1 MLGAHATLTALLGA
15 AHGEVSPTPGDS
27 LSQPRTGDSQTTV
40 MPTAKT
46 ACFFSHENRAQL
58 EREQYSIQDIRI
70 LYDLGYRVT
79 VATSFSEIPWGCDLY
94 FSWWASGSI
103 LPLIKA
109 RLSGKPIIVVA
120 GGNDSMFYRD
130 SLSGIPYGYLAT
142 PWYKKLAARLSLR
155 FGTVVLV
162 VSRFMVDDVRS
173 LGARAPI
180 VAPNSVNTS
189 TFCPSDD
196 PRSHVTTMFNLVDG
210 VVGIKRGEVFL
221 RSVPMVL
228 STYPKQT
235 FVIIGEKGNAYQ
247 RLRTLASDLGI
258 QGSVDFIGSIEN
270 SEVASWLQRSKI
282 YVQISD
288 TETFG
293 VAIAEAM
300 SSGTPVVVSRRGAIP
315 ELVGS
320 HGMFVDHNDPRS
332 VAAGIVALLAK
343 TEEERHSVGTEARSR
358 IVEQFSYEKRRETI
372 QRIIE
377 DVSLLENRRGQ
388 HRGSA

>member
-1 MLGAHATLTALLGA
+1 
-15 AHGEVSPTPGDS
+15 
-27 LSQPRTGDSQTTV
+27 

-70 LYDLGYRVT
+70 LHDLGYRVT

-120 GGNDSMFYRD
+120 GGNDSMIYRD

-162 VSRFMVDDVRS
+162 VSRFMVEDVRR

-180 VAPNSVNTS
+180 VAPNSVNT
-189 TFCPSDD
+189 TAFCPSND
-196 PRSHVTTMFNLVDG
+196 PRLHVTTMFNLVDD
-210 VVGIKRGEVFL
+210 VVSIKRGEVFL

-270 SEVASWLQRSKI
+270 SEVVSWLQRSRI

-315 ELVGS
+315 ELIGS
-320 HGMFVDHNDPRS
+320 HGVFVDHNDPRS
-332 VAAGIVALLAK
+332 VAAGIVGLLAK
-343 TEEERHSVGTEARSR
+343 TEEERHSVGMEARSR

-377 DVSLLENRRGQ
+377 DVSLLENRHGQ

>member
-1 MLGAHATLTALLGA
+1 M
-15 AHGEVSPTPGDS
+15 S
-27 LSQPRTGDSQTTV
+27 TT
-40 MPTAKT
+40 KT

-58 EREQYSIQDIRI
+58 QKEQYSIQDIRI
-70 LYDLGYRVT
+70 LHDLGYEVA

-130 SLSGIPYGYLAT
+130 SLSGIPHGYLAT

-155 FGTVVLV
+155 FGTVIVV
-162 VSRFMVDDVRS
+162 VSRFMVDDVTR
-173 LGARAPI
+173 LGARGPI
-180 VAPNSVNTS
+180 VVPNSINTN
-189 TFCPSDD
+189 TFCASDD
-196 PRSHVTTMFNLVDG
+196 RRLHVTTMFNLYDE

-221 RSVPMVL
+221 HSVPIVL
-228 STYPKQT
+228 STYPEQT
-235 FVIIGEKGNAYQ
+235 FVVIGEKGNAYE
-247 RLRTLASDLGI
+247 RLHTLASDLGI
-258 QGSVDFIGSIEN
+258 QGSVDFVGGIEN
-270 SEVASWLQRSKI
+270 AEVVNWLQRSRI

-300 SSGTPVVVSRRGAIP
+300 SCGTPVVVSRRGAIP

-320 HGMFVDHNDPRS
+320 HAVFVDQNDPRS
-332 VAAGIVALLAK
+332 VAAGIVGLLAK
-343 TEEERHSVGTEARSR
+343 TDEERHGIGTEARAR
-358 IVEQFSYEKRRETI
+358 IVEHYSYEKRRAAI
-372 QRIIE
+372 QRVIE
-377 DVSLLENRRGQ
+377 GLSSLQTRHGQ
-388 HRGSA
+388 HRDSA